1 MVYSPLQA
9 AAKYFR
15 YYVHAAN
22 SKGHGVHSPFVFEFI
37 TKVMNDF
44 TIYDDYARVE
54 GLRKELLKDTTE
66 LEVKDMGAGS
76 AKNSSNRRT
85 IASIAKNVAK
95 PKKFGQLL
103 YRMVK
108 YYQPKTVLELGTSLG
123 ITTSYLALANPDTS
137 VITMEG
143 APEIAAKAQENFQ
156 KLDIGN
162 VRVVEG
168 NFDDTLA
175 GVLEQHPKI
184 DFAFIDGNHRREP
197 TERYFNQ
204 LLPHIHN
211 DSLLI
216 FDDIHWSKD
225 MEAAWENILQHEA
238 VTCNIDLFFIGII
251 SFRKEF
257 KEKQHFS
264 VRV

>member
-9 AAKYFR
+9 AARYFK

-44 TIYDDYARVE
+44 TLYDDYAGVE
-54 GLRKELLKDTTE
+54 GLRKELLKDTSE

-76 AKNSSNRRT
+76 AKTSSNTRSV
-85 IASIAKNVAK
+85 ASIAKNAAK

-103 YRMVK
+103 YRMAK
-108 YYQPKTVLELGTSLG
+108 YYRPQTVLELGTSLG
-123 ITTSYLALANPDTS
+123 ITTSYLALANTNAA
-137 VITMEG
+137 VITLEG
-143 APEIAAKAQENFQ
+143 APAIAAKAQENFQ
-156 KLDIGN
+156 QLHIKNI
-162 VRVVEG
+162 RVVEG
-168 NFDDTLA
+168 NFDDTLSD
-175 GVLEQHPKI
+175 VLQQHPKI

-197 TERYFNQ
+197 AERYFNQ

-211 DSLLI
+211 DTLLI
-216 FDDIHWSKD
+216 FDDIHWSKE
-225 MEAAWENILQHEA
+225 METAWKNIVQHEA
-238 VTCNIDLFFIGII
+238 VACDIDLFYIGII

>member
-9 AAKYFR
+9 AAKYFK

-44 TIYDDYARVE
+44 TLYEEYAKVE
-54 GLRKELLKDTTE
+54 GLRKALLKDTTE

-76 AKNSSNRRT
+76 ARTSSDKRS
-85 IASIAKNVAK
+85 IASIAKNAAK

-103 YRMVK
+103 YRIVK
-108 YYQPKTVLELGTSLG
+108 YYQPKTILELGTSLG
-123 ITTSYLALANPDTS
+123 ITTSYLALARPDAS
-137 VITMEG
+137 VTTMEG

-156 KLDIGN
+156 KLDIEN
-162 VRVVEG
+162 VRIVEG
-168 NFDDTLA
+168 NFDDTLE
-175 GVLEQHPKI
+175 GVLRQNPEI
-184 DFAFIDGNHRREP
+184 DLAFIDGNHRQEP
-197 TERYFNQ
+197 TERYFYQ
-204 LLPHIHN
+204 LLPYIHN

-216 FDDIHWSKD
+216 FDDIHWSKE
-225 MEAAWENILQHEA
+225 METAWKNIVQHEA
-238 VTCNIDLFFIGII
+238 VACDIDLFYIGII
-251 SFRKEF
+251 SFRKQF